1 MEKTE
6 FIKPSVQLTGEDGN
20 IFNLVGIARR
30 ALKRNGLQE
39 KAEEMA
45 NRVFQSDSYESA
57 LRIIS
62 EYCDVH

>member
-1 MEKTE
+1 MEETA
-6 FIKPSVQLTGEDGN
+6 FVKPSVQLTGEDGN

-30 ALKRNGLQE
+30 ALKRNGLGE

-45 NRVFQSDSYESA
+45 TRVFESDSYDSA